1 MSDNENMND
10 LSGESIVP
18 VVPMPEM
25 PVEDT
30 VSEVAS
36 GSEVIADVVSET
48 TNVVD
53 KEAVSETVID
63 TVVAEFPSENDS
75 AETKLV
81 DVNGSSEDV
90 KTVEVKTSDKDKT
103 AESKIKK
110 TTIGGQALIEGIM
123 MCGPKVTAM
132 AVRKGDGTIHIEE
145 MKQSDRVSYFGKVP
159 FVRGCIKFYKMLV
172 TGTDATMK
180 SADISEQG
188 KPETEEEKNKKPSRL
203 DEYMSKH
210 YNLVLTLSAILGIAL
225 SIGLFILLPR
235 FAVDLVRN
243 LFDENTVDTIGVS
256 ILLNC
261 IEGVLRILI
270 FLIYLLSVSK
280 IPDIARVWMYHGAEH
295 KTIACYEARL
305 PLTVENIKKQVRFHP
320 RCGTAFMFIVLM
332 ISILIYT
339 ITGVFI
345 GDNNMWINLLVRL
358 IFIPIICGISYEILR
373 FVGRHSDSGICK
385 VLCKPGLWLQKFT
398 TKEPDDAIIEVAIA
412 AMQAVIPENDNE
424 DNW

>member
-1 MSDNENMND
+1 MSDDINNNND
-10 LSGESIVP
+10 LDAMLEVPVVP
-18 VVPMPEM
+18 VVPMVDTEATSETAETV
-25 PVEDT
+25 VETIVSEVNNDMSETKVVDT
-30 VSEVAS
+30 VSAVDPDE
-36 GSEVIADVVSET
+36 ISET
-48 TNVVD
+48 AIKT
-53 KEAVSETVID
+53 KEI
-63 TVVAEFPSENDS
+63 
-75 AETKLV
+75 
-81 DVNGSSEDV
+81 
-90 KTVEVKTSDKDKT
+90 KTSDKDKT
-103 AESKIKK
+103 ADSTKK

-145 MKQSDRVSYFGKVP
+145 MKQSDKVSYFEKVP

-188 KPETEEEKNKKPSRL
+188 KPQTEEEKNKKPSRL
-203 DEYMSKH
+203 DEYMNKH
-210 YNLVLTLSAILGIAL
+210 YNLMLTLSAIVGILL
-225 SIGLFILLPR
+225 SVGLFILLPR
-235 FAVDLVRN
+235 FAVDFVRG
-243 LFDENTVDTIGVS
+243 FIDENKVDSIGMTV
-256 ILLNC
+256 LLNC

-270 FLIYLLSVSK
+270 FLVYLMSVSK
-280 IPDIARVWMYHGAEH
+280 IPDIARVWQYHGAEH

-305 PLTVENIKKQVRFHP
+305 PLTVENIMKQTRFHP

-339 ITGVFI
+339 ITGVFL
-345 GDNNMWINLLVRL
+345 GDNSMWMNLLIRI

-373 FVGRHSDSGICK
+373 AVGRNSEKGICK
-385 VLCKPGLWLQKFT
+385 ILCKPGLWLQKFT
-398 TKEPDDAIIEVAIA
+398 TKEPDAAIVEVAIA

>member
-1 MSDNENMND
+1 MSDNNEN
-10 LSGESIVP
+10 LTGEVTENIT
-18 VVPMPEM
+18 E
-25 PVEDT
+25 T
-30 VSEVAS
+30 
-36 GSEVIADVVSET
+36 VVSSVE
-48 TNVVD
+48 NSISSDSVS
-53 KEAVSETVID
+53 SETK
-63 TVVAEFPSENDS
+63 VVEVNNDPD
-75 AETKLV
+75 EI
-81 DVNGSSEDV
+81 
-90 KTVEVKTSDKDKT
+90 KTVEIKTSDKDKT
-103 AESKIKK
+103 ATSNNKK

-123 MCGPKVTAM
+123 MCGPKVTAI

-145 MKQSDRVSYFGKVP
+145 MKQSDRVSYFEKVP

-188 KPETEEEKNKKPSRL
+188 KPETEADKNKKPSRL
-203 DEYMSKH
+203 DEYMNKH
-210 YNLVLTLSAILGIAL
+210 YNLMLTLSAVLGIAL
-225 SIGLFILLPR
+225 SVGLFILLPR

-243 LFDENTVDTIGVS
+243 LFNENTVDSIGVT

-270 FLIYLLSVSK
+270 FLIYLMSVSK
-280 IPDIARVWMYHGAEH
+280 IPDIARVWQYHGAEH

-305 PLTVENIKKQVRFHP
+305 PLTVENIMKQSRFHP

-339 ITGVFI
+339 FTGVII
-345 GDNNMWINLLVRL
+345 GDNNMWMNLLIRI

-373 FVGRHSDSGICK
+373 AVGRNSEKGICK
-385 VLCKPGLWLQKFT
+385 VLCKPGLWLQNFT
-398 TKEPDDAIIEVAIA
+398 TKEPDAAIVEVAIA